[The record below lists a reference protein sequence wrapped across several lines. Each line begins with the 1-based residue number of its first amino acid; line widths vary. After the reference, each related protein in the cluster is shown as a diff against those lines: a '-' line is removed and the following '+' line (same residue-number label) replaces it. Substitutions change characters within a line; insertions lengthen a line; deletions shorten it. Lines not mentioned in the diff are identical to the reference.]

1 MKKVLITPRSYGK
14 HNRDELIKKL
24 NDNGIEAIFN
34 PYGNIMSEEQMIKEI
49 KDIDGV
55 ILGVDPMN
63 ANVLSNA
70 NKLKVISK
78 YGVGIDNI
86 DCDYANKN
94 GIIINRTVGANSSAV
109 ADYAMTLL
117 CAVARRLVEIDN
129 GCHNDDWGKRE
140 ALDIFGKKIGVIGLG
155 AIGKGVVK
163 RAKGFDMEV
172 YGFDIFKDSEY
183 IEKNNIKFTNID
195 TIVKECDFISLHLPL
210 TNETK
215 HILNENNLKFAKDS
229 LIIINTARGGLVDE
243 EILYNLLVENKIY
256 GVGLDVF
263 EQEPPK
269 ESKLLTLPN
278 VIVGSHTAAS
288 TKDATI
294 MMSEM
299 ATDNIIAELNK
310 F

>member
-14 HNRDELIKKL
+14 HNRDELVRKL
-24 NDNGIEAIFN
+24 NENGIEAIFN
-34 PYGNIMSEEQMIKEI
+34 PYGNIMNEEQMIEAI
-49 KDIDGV
+49 KDVDGV

-63 ANVLSNA
+63 SNVLSNA
-70 NKLKVISK
+70 KNLKVIAK

-86 DCDYANKN
+86 DCDYANEKS
-94 GIIINRTVGANSSAV
+94 ITITRTVGANSNAV

-117 CAVARRLVEIDN
+117 CAVARNLVDIDK
-129 GCHNDDWGKRE
+129 GCHNNDWGKKE

-172 YGFDIFKDSEY
+172 YGFDVFKDDDY
-183 IEKNNIKFTNID
+183 IANNDIKFTDID

-215 HILNENNLKFAKDS
+215 HILNKDNLKNAKS
-229 LIIINTARGGLVDE
+229 NLIIINTARGGLVDE
-243 EILYNLLVENKIY
+243 DVLYDLLVEGKIY
-256 GVGLDVF
+256 GLGLDVF
-263 EQEPPK
+263 EQEPPGD
-269 ESKLLTLPN
+269 SKLLTLPN

-288 TKDATI
+288 TRGATI

-299 ATDNIIAELNK
+299 ATDSIIAELNK
-310 F
+310 L